1 MARTIGFL
9 GPLGTY
15 SEEAALLYD
24 LSADRPYPTITA
36 VGVAKPIAH
45 GHATTNTAILLFIHS
60 LKSYSKNI

>member
-9 GPLGTY
+9 GPQGTY

-36 VGVAKPIAH
+36 VGEAVAN
-45 GHATTNTAILLFIHS
+45 GREVRTVDGRNFFLGTE
-60 LKSYSKNI
+60 